1 MKIAR
6 SVALSAAVLVLGLT
20 TACAGGSASSSS
32 ASGTA
37 ATSNA
42 SSASTAEG
50 DKKIVLYSGRNEK
63 LVQPIIDQFKTKT
76 GIDVEVRY
84 GKTSQMAAQLLE
96 EGDKSPADLF
106 LAQDAGALG
115 AVSNKGLFQELPEK
129 TLTTVPEKYRD
140 AENQWV
146 GVTGRARVLAYN
158 PDMVKEADL
167 PKTVEDLNGAT
178 YKGKVGV
185 APTNASF
192 QSFITA
198 MRVLEGDSAA
208 EKYLSDLA
216 ANEPQIH
223 EGNGQIVKDIDA
235 GKIPFGLVNHYY
247 LYEIAKEKGVDYS
260 AMKVKNYIFP
270 DANIGSL
277 VNVSG
282 AGIIK
287 HTKDNEAQQ
296 LLDFFLSMDGQK
308 YFAETTFEYP
318 LIDGAPTPAGMP
330 KLEEIKTPNVDL
342 NKLEDLETTIKMITS
357 AGLA

>member
-20 TACAGGSASSSS
+20 TACSGGTATPAGSTAASSAAGSSS
-32 ASGTA
+32 AA
-37 ATSNA
+37 A
-42 SSASTAEG
+42 G
-50 DKKIVLYSGRNEK
+50 DNKIVLYSGRNEK
-63 LVQPIIDQFKTKT
+63 LVQPLIDQFESKT

-84 GKTSQMAAQLLE
+84 GNTSQMAAQILE
-96 EGDKSPADLF
+96 EGEKSPADLF

-115 AVSNKGLFQELPEK
+115 AVSSKGLFKDLDRK
-129 TLTTVPEKYRD
+129 TLDLVPEKYRD

-146 GVTGRARVLAYN
+146 GVTGRTRVLAYN
-158 PDMVKEADL
+158 PDMIKEADL
-167 PKTVEDLNGAT
+167 PKTVEELNDPK

-198 MRVLEGDSAA
+198 MRVLQGDAAA

-216 ANEPQIH
+216 ANSPEIR
-223 EGNGQIVKDIDA
+223 EGNGEIVKDIDA

-247 LYEIAKEKGVDYS
+247 VYEIAGEKGVEYTD
-260 AMKVKNYIFP
+260 MKVKNYIFP
-270 DANIGSL
+270 EGNIGAL

-282 AGIIK
+282 AGIMK
-287 HTKDNEAQQ
+287 TTKDDEAQQ
-296 LLDFFLSMDGQK
+296 LLDYFLSMDGQK
-308 YFAETTFEYP
+308 YFAEKTFEYP

-330 KLEEIKTPNVDL
+330 KLEDIKTPDVDL
-342 NKLEDLETTIKMITS
+342 NKLEDLETTISMITS